1 MRAELLRYI
10 DSIHREKDISLDILF
25 EALEEALA
33 SALRKKLGGQEAISV
48 TVDRETGEV
57 VNDETEETI
66 DPSLLGRIAAQT
78 AKQVLTQK
86 VREAERDVIYQDYEE
101 RLRHIVTGTV
111 QRIEDGT
118 VIVNLGKT
126 EGIIPRREQIR
137 EETYRVGDRI
147 RCYICHVK
155 KSGGSVKIILSRSHP
170 DLIRRL
176 FDLEVP
182 EIAERIIEIKTLA
195 REPGYRTKIAVYSV
209 DSKVDAV
216 GACVGVRGTRI
227 KNIVAELGG
236 EKIDIVRWSDQPDI
250 FIANALNPAEIEAI
264 SLNPSAGLAR
274 VIVAEDQ
281 LSRAIGSLGQNV
293 RLAAKLTGWD
303 IDVMSQQEL
312 DAELA
317 NMQDA
322 LAEVEGIGEK
332 TISKLF
338 GAGFSMKKLASTSL
352 NAVLTVD
359 GIGEATAERLTEQAR
374 EYVAEQRQ
382 KAREEKEEEE
392 PETAEAAQA
401 AAVDE
406 TDRRLA
412 AALSQAAQ
420 DMPRQ
425 FDTGE
430 HAEEEEEPPEEPEA
444 ETADEPE
451 EPAEEEPA
459 EEPEPAEPEAAAETE
474 EAADE
479 SADEEEQPADSD
491 ETEFAEPITEPSEPE
506 DEAEPAEEKIEDS
519 N

>member
-25 EALEEALA
+25 EALEDALA
-33 SALRKKLGGQEAISV
+33 SALRKKLGGHEAISV

-57 VNDETEETI
+57 VNDETGETI

-118 VIVNLGKT
+118 VVVNLGKA

-147 RCYICHVK
+147 RCYVCHVK

-176 FDLEVP
+176 FDLEIP
-182 EIAERIIEIKTLA
+182 EIAERIIEIKALA

-293 RLAAKLTGWD
+293 RLAAKLSGWD

-317 NMQDA
+317 QMQEA

-352 NAVLTVD
+352 DSVLTVD
-359 GIGEATAERLTEQAR
+359 GVGEATAERLTERAR
-374 EYVAEQRQ
+374 EYVAEQRE
-382 KAREEKEEEE
+382 KAREEEEAAEEE
-392 PETAEAAQA
+392 PEKAEAAEE

-412 AALSQAAQ
+412 AALSEAAQ

-425 FDTGE
+425 FDTARSTDTE
-430 HAEEEEEPPEEPEA
+430 APEPEQDTEPVEEQTEEETPEEDTEPQAPAQAEEPGEQEEEAAVTAEPEPPQPDTEA
-444 ETADEPE
+444 PEPE
-451 EPAEEEPA
+451 HDTSEPPDDESEPAEEE
-459 EEPEPAEPEAAAETE
+459 
-474 EAADE
+474 
-479 SADEEEQPADSD
+479 
-491 ETEFAEPITEPSEPE
+491 
-506 DEAEPAEEKIEDS
+506 IED
-519 N
+519 NN